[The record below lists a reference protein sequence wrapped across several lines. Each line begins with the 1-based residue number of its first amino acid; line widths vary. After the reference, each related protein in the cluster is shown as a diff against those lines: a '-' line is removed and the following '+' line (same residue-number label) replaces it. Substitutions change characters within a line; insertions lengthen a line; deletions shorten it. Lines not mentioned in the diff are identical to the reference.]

1 MAFSTSAW
9 ATAAVGAI
17 RMRTRRTTPRSS
29 GSSCASM
36 SAPRPTR
43 SGRRRCGVLGG
54 NAQNLADRTADVAP
68 GGGLSI
74 GSVTSFG
81 EDARGEL
88 YVTDHG
94 SGAADGE
101 VFKLVPGS

>member
-1 MAFSTSAW
+1 
-9 ATAAVGAI
+9 
-17 RMRTRRTTPRSS
+17 
-29 GSSCASM
+29 
-36 SAPRPTR
+36 
-43 SGRRRCGVLGG
+43 
-54 NAQNLADRTADVAP
+54 ADVAP

-101 VFKLVPGS
+101 VFNHVPGSCAGRGTSPRAPDTSPRLTASKARGGWTMRSELIAAIALAVLRCSSPRSASSSPRPA